1 VASSIGRNLQYWVRL
16 ARIAALG
23 LALLGLLLA
32 IAPSSRAHDV
42 PDEVRVQA
50 FVRPQAQALKLVMRV
65 PLKAMRD
72 VDVPQR
78 RGGFLDFSRVDTALR
93 DAAMLW
99 LGNEIELYEGDDRLP
114 RPRLIGARV
123 SLESDRSF
131 ASYESALAHFEAP
144 PLRNDTELY
153 WSQGLLDVLLEY
165 PIRSDRSQFSIRPH
179 LERLGIKVNIVL
191 RFLPP
196 SGETRAFDLHGD
208 VGLVLLDPR
217 WHQAALSFVYSGFV
231 HILGGTDHLLFLL
244 CLVVPF
250 RRFWPLAAIV
260 TAFTVAHS
268 ITLIATALGH
278 GPDALWFPPL
288 IEVLIAASIFYM
300 ALENVLGPRL
310 RRRWMIAFGFG
321 LVHGF
326 GFAYGLQQL
335 LQFAGAHLVTSLLAF
350 NVGVE
355 LGQLLVLIV
364 AIPALDF
371 VFRHAPERVATIV
384 LSLLVGHTA
393 WHWLWERWERLSKFP
408 WPAADPEA
416 LAGVMRW
423 MIVLVLLSGFAWFV
437 YEALRRRKLGA
448 SQAPKD

>member
-1 VASSIGRNLQYWVRL
+1 M
-16 ARIAALG
+16 
-23 LALLGLLLA
+23 
-32 IAPSSRAHDV
+32 
-42 PDEVRVQA
+42 QA
-50 FVRPQAQALKLVMRV
+50 FVKPEGQALKLVLRV

-99 LGNEIELYEGDDRLP
+99 LGDEIELYEGDERLP
-114 RPRLIGARV
+114 RPRVLAARV

-144 PLRNDTELY
+144 RLGNDTELY

-165 PIRSDRSQFSIRPH
+165 PIRSERSQFSIRPH
-179 LERLGIKVNIVL
+179 LERLGIKVNVVL

-196 SGETRAFDLHGD
+196 SRETRAFDLHGD
-208 VGLVLLDPR
+208 PGRVLLDPR
-217 WHQAALSFVYSGFV
+217 WYQAALGFVYSGFQ

-250 RRFWPLAAIV
+250 RRFWPLVAIV

-288 IEVLIAASIFYM
+288 VEVLIAASIFYM

-310 RRRWMIAFGFG
+310 RRRWMVAFGFG

-335 LQFAGAHLVTSLLAF
+335 LQFAGTHLVTSLLAF

-355 LGQLLVLIV
+355 LGQVLVLIV
-364 AIPALDF
+364 AIPALDL
-371 VFRHAPERVATIV
+371 VFRHVPERAATIV

-393 WHWLWERWERLSKFP
+393 WHWLLERWERLSKFP

-416 LAGVMRW
+416 LAGVVRW
-423 MIVLVLLSGFAWFV
+423 IIALVLFSGFAWLV
-437 YEALRRRKLGA
+437 SEAVRRRKLGA
-448 SQAPKD
+448 RGAPKD

>member
-1 VASSIGRNLQYWVRL
+1 MQNLQYWVRL
-16 ARIAALG
+16 ARIVL
-23 LALLGLLLA
+23 LALLFALA
-32 IAPSSRAHDV
+32 PGSRAHDV

-50 FVRPQAQALKLVMRV
+50 FVRPEAQALRLVMRV

-99 LGNEIELYEGDDRLP
+99 LGDEIELYEGDDRLP
-114 RPRLIGARV
+114 RPRLLAARV

-131 ASYESALAHFEAP
+131 ARYESALAHFEAP

-165 PIRSDRSQFSIRPH
+165 PIRSDRSQFSMRPQ

-196 SGETRAFDLHGD
+196 SGEVRAFDLHGD
-208 VGLVLLDPR
+208 PGRVVLDPR
-217 WHQAALSFVYSGFV
+217 WYQAALSFVHSGFV

-278 GPDALWFPPL
+278 GPDALWFSPL

-310 RRRWMIAFGFG
+310 RQRWMVAFGFG

-326 GFAYGLQQL
+326 GFAYGLQQMR
-335 LQFAGAHLVTSLLAF
+335 QFAGAHLVTSLLAF

-355 LGQLLVLIV
+355 LGQLLMLIV
-364 AIPALDF
+364 AIPVLDLA
-371 VFRHAPERVATIV
+371 FRHVPERVATIV

-408 WPAADPEA
+408 WPAANPET
-416 LAGVMRW
+416 LAGVVRW
-423 MIVLVLLSGFAWFV
+423 IIVLVLVLGLAWFLA
-437 YEALRRRKLGA
+437 ETIRRRKLGA
-448 SQAPKD
+448 SEARKD

>member
-1 VASSIGRNLQYWVRL
+1 MQNLQYWVRL
-16 ARIAALG
+16 ARTIAVPLG
-23 LALLGLLLA
+23 LVLGLLLA
-32 IAPSSRAHDV
+32 LAPSARAHDV
-42 PDEVRVQA
+42 PDEVRVLA
-50 FVRPQAQALKLVMRV
+50 FLKPEGQALKLVMRV

-78 RGGFLDFSRVDTALR
+78 RGGFLDFTRVDTALR
-93 DAAMLW
+93 DAAALW
-99 LGNEIELYEGDDRLP
+99 LGDEIELYEDDARLP
-114 RPRLIGARV
+114 RPRVLAARV

-131 ASYESALAHFEAP
+131 ASYETAVAHFDAP
-144 PLRNDTELY
+144 RLGNDTELY

-165 PIRSDRSQFSIRPH
+165 PIRTERSQFSIRPR
-179 LERLGIKVNIVL
+179 LERLGIKVNVVM
-191 RFLPP
+191 RFIP
-196 SGETRAFDLHGD
+196 SPGETRAFDLHGD
-208 VGLVLLDPR
+208 PGLVRLDPR
-217 WHQAALSFVYSGFV
+217 WYQAALSFVYSGFL

-250 RRFWPLAAIV
+250 RRFWPLVAIV

-300 ALENVLGPRL
+300 ALENVLGARL
-310 RRRWMIAFGFG
+310 QWRWMMAFGFG

-326 GFAYGLQQL
+326 GFAYGLQQM

-364 AIPALDF
+364 AVPALDF
-371 VFRHAPERVATIV
+371 VFRHVSERAATIV

-393 WHWLWERWERLSKFP
+393 WHWLLERWVVLSKFP
-408 WPAADPEA
+408 WPAVNAET
-416 LAGVMRW
+416 LLRLVRWTFVM
-423 MIVLVLLSGFAWFV
+423 VLVAGAAWLIL
-437 YEALRRRKLGA
+437 EAIRRRKVAEGE
-448 SQAPKD
+448 

>member
-1 VASSIGRNLQYWVRL
+1 MQNLQYWGRL
-16 ARIAALG
+16 ARIILF
-23 LALLGLLLA
+23 ALLFALA
-32 IAPSSRAHDV
+32 PASRAHDV

-50 FVRPQAQALKLVMRV
+50 FVKPEGEALKLVLRV

-99 LGNEIELYEGDDRLP
+99 LRDEIELYEGDARLP
-114 RPRLIGARV
+114 RPRLVAARV

-131 ASYESALAHFEAP
+131 ASYESALAHFDAP

-165 PIRSDRSQFSIRPH
+165 PIRSDRSQFSIRPQ
-179 LERLGIKVNIVL
+179 LERLGIKVNVVL
-191 RFLPP
+191 RFVPP

-208 VGLVLLDPR
+208 PGRVLLDPR
-217 WHQAALSFVYSGFV
+217 WYQAALSFVRSGFV

-250 RRFWPLAAIV
+250 RRFWPLVAIV
-260 TAFTVAHS
+260 TAFTLAHS

-300 ALENVLGPRL
+300 ALENVLGAKL
-310 RRRWMIAFGFG
+310 RRRWMFAFGFG
-321 LVHGF
+321 LVHGC
-326 GFAYGLQQL
+326 GFAYGPQKKMQVG
-335 LQFAGAHLVTSLLAF
+335 GARLVATLRGCTP
-350 NVGVE
+350 GVE
-355 LGQLLVLIV
+355 LGQLAALSVD
-364 AIPALDF
+364 IPTRDLAFLH
-371 VFRHAPERVATIV
+371 VPQREATIF
-384 LSLLVGHTA
+384 LSLLVGHT
-393 WHWLWERWERLSKFP
+393 
-408 WPAADPEA
+408 
-416 LAGVMRW
+416 
-423 MIVLVLLSGFAWFV
+423 
-437 YEALRRRKLGA
+437 
-448 SQAPKD
+448 

>member
-1 VASSIGRNLQYWVRL
+1 MQNLQYWVRL
-16 ARIAALG
+16 ARTIAVPLG
-23 LALLGLLLA
+23 LVLALLLA
-32 IAPSSRAHDV
+32 LAPSARAHDV

-50 FVRPQAQALKLVMRV
+50 FVKPQDQALRLVMRV

-78 RGGFLDFSRVDTALR
+78 SGGFLDFTRVDTALR

-99 LGNEIELYEGDDRLP
+99 LGNEIELYEDGRRLP
-114 RPRLIGARV
+114 RPRLLAARV

-131 ASYESALAHFEAP
+131 ATYETALANFEAP
-144 PLRNDTELY
+144 RLRNDTELY

-165 PIRSDRSQFSIRPH
+165 PIRSDRAQFSIRPQ
-179 LERLGIKVNIVL
+179 LERLGNKVNVVL
-191 RFLPP
+191 RFIPS

-208 VGLVLLDPR
+208 PGLVRLDPR
-217 WHQAALSFVYSGFV
+217 WYQAALSFVYSGFL

-250 RRFWPLAAIV
+250 RRFWPLVAIV

-278 GPDALWFPPL
+278 GPDALWFAPL
-288 IEVLIAASIFYM
+288 IEVLIAVSIFYM
-300 ALENVLGPRL
+300 ALENVLGAKL
-310 RRRWMIAFGFG
+310 QWRWMVAFGFG

-326 GFAYGLQQL
+326 GFAYGLQQV

-350 NVGVE
+350 NLGVE
-355 LGQLLVLIV
+355 LGQILVLIV
-364 AIPALDF
+364 AVPALDF
-371 VFRHAPERVATIV
+371 AFRHVPERAGTIV

-393 WHWLWERWERLSKFP
+393 WHWLLERWAVLSKFP
-408 WPAADPEA
+408 WPAVNAET
-416 LAGVMRW
+416 LAGVVRW
-423 MIVLVLLSGFAWFV
+423 MMVLVLLFGFAWLV
-437 YEALRRRKLGA
+437 AEAIRRRRIGA
-448 SQAPKD
+448 SPAPKE

>member
-1 VASSIGRNLQYWVRL
+1 MQNLQYWVRL
-16 ARIAALG
+16 ARIVL
-23 LALLGLLLA
+23 LALLLA
-32 IAPSSRAHDV
+32 LAPGSRAHDV

-50 FVRPQAQALKLVMRV
+50 FVKPQAQALRLVMRV

-78 RGGFLDFSRVDTALR
+78 RGGFLEFSRVDTALR

-99 LGNEIELYEGDDRLP
+99 LGNEMELYEGEERLA
-114 RPRLIGARV
+114 RPRLVAARV

-208 VGLVLLDPR
+208 PGLVLLDPR
-217 WHQAALSFVYSGFV
+217 WYQAALSFVYSGFL

-310 RRRWMIAFGFG
+310 RRRWMVAFGFG

-326 GFAYGLQQL
+326 GFAYGLQQM
-335 LQFAGAHLVTSLLAF
+335 LQFAGPHLVTSLLAF
-350 NVGVE
+350 NAGVE
-355 LGQLLVLIV
+355 LGQLIVLIV

-371 VFRHAPERVATIV
+371 VFRHVPERVATIV

-416 LAGVMRW
+416 LAGVVRW
-423 MIVLVLLSGFAWFV
+423 LIVLVLVSGFAWLI

-448 SQAPKD
+448 SDAPKD

>member
-1 VASSIGRNLQYWVRL
+1 MQNLQYWVRL
-16 ARIAALG
+16 ARTIAVALG
-23 LALLGLLLA
+23 LVVLGLLLA
-32 IAPSSRAHDV
+32 FAPNARAHDV

-50 FVRPQAQALKLVMRV
+50 FVKPEGQALRLVMRV

-78 RGGFLDFSRVDTALR
+78 RGGFLDFSRVDAALR
-93 DAAMLW
+93 DAATLW
-99 LGNEIELYEGDDRLP
+99 LGNEIELYEGDERLP
-114 RPRLIGARV
+114 RPRLIAARV

-131 ASYESALAHFEAP
+131 AAYESALAHFEAP
-144 PLRNDTELY
+144 PLGNDTELY

-165 PIRSDRSQFSIRPH
+165 PIRSDRSQFSIRPQ
-179 LERLGIKVNIVL
+179 LERLGIKVNVVL

-196 SGETRAFDLHGD
+196 
-208 VGLVLLDPR
+208 
-217 WHQAALSFVYSGFV
+217 SGFV

-300 ALENVLGPRL
+300 ALENVLGARL
-310 RRRWMIAFGFG
+310 RRRWMVAFGFG

-326 GFAYGLQQL
+326 GFAFGLQQL

-355 LGQLLVLIV
+355 LGQLAVLVV
-364 AIPALDF
+364 AIPALDLA
-371 VFRHAPERVATIV
+371 FRHVPERVATIV

-416 LAGVMRW
+416 LAGVVRW
-423 MIVLVLLSGFAWFV
+423 LIVLVLLSGLAWLVF
-437 YEALRRRKLGA
+437 EAIRRRKLGA
-448 SQAPKD
+448 SEAKD

>member
-1 VASSIGRNLQYWVRL
+1 MQNLQYWVRL
-16 ARIAALG
+16 ARIVL
-23 LALLGLLLA
+23 LALLFALA
-32 IAPSSRAHDV
+32 PGSRAHDV

-50 FVRPQAQALKLVMRV
+50 FVKPQAQALKLVVRV

-99 LGNEIELYEGDDRLP
+99 LGDEIELYEGDDRLP
-114 RPRLIGARV
+114 RPRLLAARV

-131 ASYESALAHFEAP
+131 ASYDSALAHFEAP

-165 PIRSDRSQFSIRPH
+165 PIRSERSQFSIRPQ
-179 LERLGIKVNIVL
+179 LERLGIKVNVVL
-191 RFLPP
+191 RFLPA
-196 SGETRAFDLHGD
+196 SGEARAFDLHGD
-208 VGLVLLDPR
+208 PGRVLLDPR
-217 WHQAALSFVYSGFV
+217 WYQAALSFVHSGFV

-250 RRFWPLAAIV
+250 RRFWPLVAIV

-310 RRRWMIAFGFG
+310 RRRWMVAFGFG

-326 GFAYGLQQL
+326 GFAYGLEQM

-364 AIPALDF
+364 AIPALDLA
-371 VFRHAPERVATIV
+371 FRHVPERVATIV

-408 WPAADPEA
+408 WPAANPET
-416 LAGVMRW
+416 LAGVVRW
-423 MIVLVLLSGFAWFV
+423 MIVLVLVAGLAWFIF
-437 YEALRRRKLGA
+437 EAVRRRRLRTHE
-448 SQAPKD
+448 APKD

>member
-1 VASSIGRNLQYWVRL
+1 MQNLQYWVRL
-16 ARIAALG
+16 ARTIAVALG
-23 LALLGLLLA
+23 LVVLGLLLA
-32 IAPSSRAHDV
+32 FAPNARAHDV

-50 FVRPQAQALKLVMRV
+50 FVKPEGQALRLVMRV

-78 RGGFLDFSRVDTALR
+78 RGGFLDFSRVDAALR
-93 DAAMLW
+93 DAATLW
-99 LGNEIELYEGDDRLP
+99 LGNEIELYEGDERLP
-114 RPRLIGARV
+114 RPRLIAARV

-131 ASYESALAHFEAP
+131 AAYESALAHFEAP
-144 PLRNDTELY
+144 PLGNDTELY

-165 PIRSDRSQFSIRPH
+165 PIRSDRSQFSIRPQ
-179 LERLGIKVNIVL
+179 LERLGIKVNVVL

-208 VGLVLLDPR
+208 PGRVQLDPR
-217 WHQAALSFVYSGFV
+217 WYQAALSFVHSGFV
-231 HILGGTDHLLFLL
+231 HILGGIDHLLFLL

-300 ALENVLGPRL
+300 ALENVLGARL
-310 RRRWMIAFGFG
+310 RRRWMVAFGFG

-326 GFAYGLQQL
+326 GFAFGLQQL

-350 NVGVE
+350 NVGAE
-355 LGQLLVLIV
+355 LGQLAVLVV
-364 AIPALDF
+364 AIPALDLA
-371 VFRHAPERVATIV
+371 FRHVPERVATIV

-416 LAGVMRW
+416 LAGVVRW
-423 MIVLVLLSGFAWFV
+423 LIVLVLLSGLAWLVF
-437 YEALRRRKLGA
+437 EAIRRRKLGA
-448 SQAPKD
+448 SEAKD

>member
-1 VASSIGRNLQYWVRL
+1 MRV

-50 FVRPQAQALKLVMRV
+50 FVKPEAQALKLVMRV

-78 RGGFLDFSRVDTALR
+78 GGGFLDFSRVDTALR

-99 LGNEIELYEGDDRLP
+99 LGNEIDLYEGDERLP
-114 RPRLIGARV
+114 RPRLLAARV

-131 ASYESALAHFEAP
+131 ASYEGALSHFEAP

-165 PIRSDRSQFSIRPH
+165 PIRSERSQFSIRPH
-179 LERLGIKVNIVL
+179 LERLGIKVNVVL
-191 RFLPP
+191 RFLLP

-208 VGLVLLDPR
+208 PGTVLLDPR
-217 WHQAALSFVYSGFV
+217 WYQAALGFVYSGFV

-250 RRFWPLAAIV
+250 RRFWPLVAIV

-300 ALENVLGPRL
+300 ALENVLGPGL
-310 RRRWMIAFGFG
+310 RRR
-321 LVHGF
+321 
-326 GFAYGLQQL
+326 
-335 LQFAGAHLVTSLLAF
+335 
-350 NVGVE
+350 
-355 LGQLLVLIV
+355 
-364 AIPALDF
+364 
-371 VFRHAPERVATIV
+371 
-384 LSLLVGHTA
+384 
-393 WHWLWERWERLSKFP
+393 
-408 WPAADPEA
+408 
-416 LAGVMRW
+416 
-423 MIVLVLLSGFAWFV
+423 
-437 YEALRRRKLGA
+437 
-448 SQAPKD
+448 

>member
-1 VASSIGRNLQYWVRL
+1 MQTLQYWVRL
-16 ARIAALG
+16 DRNFILAAAL
-23 LALLGLLLA
+23 LAF
-32 IAPSSRAHDV
+32 APGARAHDI

-50 FVRPQAQALKLVMRV
+50 FVKPEGQALKLLVRV

-78 RGGFLDFSRVDTALR
+78 QGGFLDFTRVDSSLR
-93 DAAMLW
+93 DAVALW
-99 LGNEIELYEGDDRLP
+99 LAGEIELYEDDARLGKP
-114 RPRLIGARV
+114 KLVDARV

-131 ASYESALAHFEAP
+131 AAYESALAHFKEP
-144 PLRNDTELY
+144 RLGNDTELY
-153 WSQGLLDVLLEY
+153 WNQGLLDVLLEY
-165 PIRSDRSQFSIRPH
+165 PVRSERSAFSIRPR

-196 SGETRAFDLHGD
+196 GGEARAFDLHGD
-208 VGLVLLDPR
+208 PGLVRLDPR
-217 WHQAALSFVYSGFV
+217 WHQAALRFVYSGFL
-231 HILGGTDHLLFLL
+231 HILQGTDHLLFVL

-268 ITLIATALGH
+268 ITLIMTALGH

-288 IEVLIAASIFYM
+288 IELLIAASIFYM
-300 ALENVLGPRL
+300 AIENVLGSSL
-310 RRRWMIAFGFG
+310 ERRWVIAFAFG

-335 LQFAGAHLVTSLLAF
+335 LQFAGSHLITALLAF

-364 AIPALDF
+364 LVPLLSF
-371 VFRHAPERVATIV
+371 LFRYLPERVGTIII
-384 LSLLVGHTA
+384 SLVVGHTA
-393 WHWLWERWERLSKFP
+393 WHWLLERWERLSRFP
-408 WPAADPEA
+408 WPTLDAVTVASA
-416 LAGVMRW
+416 IRWLIALLVLAG
-423 MIVLVLLSGFAWFV
+423 LAWII
-437 YEALRRRKLGA
+437 AHKR
-448 SQAPKD
+448 SHN